1 MTAPHA
7 CAADGNLDNL
17 AIAHHVD
24 PDQCALAHCGQ
35 LLVFLNHARGQ
46 DVVSKLRA
54 ALEHGDT
61 AYCDTPLFGT
71 GRNLE
76 SLHSS
81 LKADAGVQADKNT
94 VTHVAQLPQ
103 PSAGRRTVGVLGL
116 SSSCS
121 W

>member
-1 MTAPHA
+1 LTAPHA
-7 CAADGNLDNL
+7 CTTDGNLDNH

-61 AYCDTPLFGT
+61 AYRDIPLFGT

-81 LKADAGVQADKNT
+81 LKADAGIQADKNT
-94 VTHVAQLPQ
+94 HMWRNYRSQ
-103 PSAGRRTVGVLGL
+103 VLAAEK
-116 SSSCS
+116 
-121 W
+121 